1 MLKRIPTHFSQVLA
15 VEQRAMSLGDIAFY
29 CEQMLSTLFLW
40 NRLRPS
46 ICDAHVSVWS
56 VCEMQDLVWR
66 SLEPKI
72 EICLA
77 QLDSEVLCFV
87 EILRPLFMLWLSI
100 VNSLL
105 FLLRIIT
112 INIEM
117 LCFLFDS
124 EDHLLLVRR
133 SALSNLVLD
142 TLFLLWLHCVGSS
155 CNRLWAWL
163 ESRLGCSTEPRVV
176 RVIVGT

>member
-1 MLKRIPTHFSQVLA
+1 
-15 VEQRAMSLGDIAFY
+15 
-29 CEQMLSTLFLW
+29 
-40 NRLRPS
+40 
-46 ICDAHVSVWS
+46 
-56 VCEMQDLVWR
+56 MQDLVWR

-87 EILRPLFMLWLSI
+87 EILRPLFVLWLSI
-100 VNSLL
+100 VKSLL

-142 TLFLLWLHCVGSS
+142 ALFLLLLHCVGNS
-155 CNRLWAWL
+155 CNRL
-163 ESRLGCSTEPRVV
+163 
-176 RVIVGT
+176 

>member
-1 MLKRIPTHFSQVLA
+1 M
-15 VEQRAMSLGDIAFY
+15 
-29 CEQMLSTLFLW
+29 
-40 NRLRPS
+40 
-46 ICDAHVSVWS
+46 
-56 VCEMQDLVWR
+56 
-66 SLEPKI
+66 EPKI

-87 EILRPLFMLWLSI
+87 EILRPLFVLWLSI

-112 INIEM
+112 IDIEM
-117 LCFLFDS
+117 LCFLFYS

-142 TLFLLWLHCVGSS
+142 ALFLL
-155 CNRLWAWL
+155 
-163 ESRLGCSTEPRVV
+163 
-176 RVIVGT
+176 